1 MSRERISHGR
11 AFLSGAAIFL
21 YFVIFTA
28 WFPSY
33 LIRSSLLASA
43 PKNVADGVIGVIW
56 GGFLVLGVGFLRWA
70 QDREL
75 I

>member
-1 MSRERISHGR
+1 MSRERISQGR
-11 AFLSGAAIFL
+11 ALLSGAAIFL
-21 YFVIFTA
+21 YFVVTTA

-33 LIRSSLLASA
+33 LIRSPLLASA
-43 PKNVADGVIGVIW
+43 PKNVADGVIVVVW